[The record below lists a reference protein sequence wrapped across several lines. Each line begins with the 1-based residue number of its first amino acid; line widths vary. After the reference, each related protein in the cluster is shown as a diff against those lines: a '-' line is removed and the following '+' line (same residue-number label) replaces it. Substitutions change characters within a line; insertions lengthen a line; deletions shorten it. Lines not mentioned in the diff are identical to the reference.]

1 MYNRTITTGTTTSTT
16 CQVTMVMI
24 IMVPATS
31 IVPEMTKLIVYGMSK
46 SKMLRS
52 DEACTVKNIVSN
64 YLHFLKCEQVIIDI
78 FGIVYPGHDPS
89 SWSGIEE
96 QHWGPEQ

>member
-16 CQVTMVMI
+16 CQVTMIMI

-52 DEACTVKNIVSN
+52 DEA
-64 YLHFLKCEQVIIDI
+64 
-78 FGIVYPGHDPS
+78 
-89 SWSGIEE
+89 
-96 QHWGPEQ
+96 